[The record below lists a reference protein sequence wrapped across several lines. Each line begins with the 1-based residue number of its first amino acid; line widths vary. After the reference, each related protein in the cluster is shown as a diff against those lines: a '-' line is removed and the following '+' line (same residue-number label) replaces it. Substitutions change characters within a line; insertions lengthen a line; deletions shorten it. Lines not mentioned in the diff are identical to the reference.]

1 MTAGVFRN
9 RYMAGRKFFAKYKSE
24 DVESLDDVDLTVN
37 SDDHIEQLELSNTIR
52 DVLLTLTARE
62 ERVIRE
68 RFLNEK
74 KLSEVGQLFNVN
86 SERIRQI
93 EARALRKL
101 RHPSMSEQLKEFLD
115 LE

>member
-1 MTAGVFRN
+1 MTHMTAGVFKN

-93 EARALRKL
+93 EAKALRKMKHPKISREL
-101 RHPSMSEQLKEFLD
+101 RGFL
-115 LE
+115 